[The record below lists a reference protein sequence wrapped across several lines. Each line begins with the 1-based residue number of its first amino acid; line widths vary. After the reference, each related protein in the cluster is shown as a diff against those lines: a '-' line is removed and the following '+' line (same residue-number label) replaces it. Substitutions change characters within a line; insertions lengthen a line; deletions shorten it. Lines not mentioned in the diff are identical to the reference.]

1 MSAIQRVP
9 SGISKM
15 DSLIE
20 GGFPTDSM
28 ILLVGHPGA
37 GKSTLAG
44 EFIYNAAVKSGLKSV
59 YACFAETKDTF
70 FSNMLRFE
78 WDFER
83 LERERRV
90 AVLDL
95 AVTREAGIQTN
106 LNTIMETMSSFKASI
121 LVIDSFTAISMALK
135 EYIDTRVMIHLFYRF
150 LKKTN
155 CMSLFIVDQ
164 PWGSSNIGDR
174 VAEFMADGI
183 IHLESFF
190 DQEGVMKRQLSVIK
204 MRGTNHTKST
214 YEYENNKTG
223 FMILD
228 KIKPKKKV
236 EE

>member
-9 SGISKM
+9 TGISKL

-28 ILLVGHPGA
+28 VLVVGHPGA

-44 EFIYNAAVKSGLKSV
+44 QFVYNGAVKSGLKSV

-106 LNTIMETMSSFKASI
+106 LNSIMETMSNFKASI

-135 EYIDTRVMIHLFYRF
+135 EYIDSRVMIHLFYRF
-150 LKKTN
+150 LKKSN
-155 CMSLFIVDQ
+155 CMSLFIIDQ
-164 PWGSSNIGDR
+164 AWGSTAIGER

-183 IHLESFF
+183 LHLETYF
-190 DQEGVMKRQLSVIK
+190 DEEGTLRRTFNIIK
-204 MRGTNHTKST
+204 MRGTNRSKST
-214 YEYENNKTG
+214 YEYEISKKG
-223 FMILD
+223 FTLLD
-228 KIKPKKKV
+228 LSKLRKP
-236 EE
+236 